1 MKIAV
6 GYTKTGCDNIIEA
19 FSKGVA
25 DSGDS
30 ILEVKTR
37 DDVWKIEQADAMVQ
51 VAESGR
57 SEVLEYYCGS
67 DTIDDFHFIK
77 TYMGLKQIEL
87 KKPRLIIDSGVLKD
101 SRFVSDEERYFSV
114 GLNGIKGRAKYFNT
128 DSPSDRWEKRGLR
141 TKPWRVDGDHV
152 LIIGQ
157 SKKGAGLLHVGS
169 KALDEREKYWNTP
182 SDYYEDLPRRIRK
195 FAPNRKILFRGHM
208 TGASIAPS
216 YTLENMEAFETSVE
230 NHVPISE
237 HLKNAWCAI
246 TRTSNG
252 AVDALLEGIPVI
264 TEDRVCLAHSVA
276 ENSIKKIDSIK
287 SPPMSS
293 YVQWLYDMAYVEW
306 SLDEMRKGLP
316 WQHFRKHICKPT

>member
-87 KKPRLIIDSGVLKD
+87 KK
-101 SRFVSDEERYFSV
+101 
-114 GLNGIKGRAKYFNT
+114 
-128 DSPSDRWEKRGLR
+128 
-141 TKPWRVDGDHV
+141 
-152 LIIGQ
+152 
-157 SKKGAGLLHVGS
+157 
-169 KALDEREKYWNTP
+169 
-182 SDYYEDLPRRIRK
+182 
-195 FAPNRKILFRGHM
+195 
-208 TGASIAPS
+208 
-216 YTLENMEAFETSVE
+216 
-230 NHVPISE
+230 
-237 HLKNAWCAI
+237 HLKNTRKKQI
-246 TRTSNG
+246 T
-252 AVDALLEGIPVI
+252 A
-264 TEDRVCLAHSVA
+264 
-276 ENSIKKIDSIK
+276 
-287 SPPMSS
+287 
-293 YVQWLYDMAYVEW
+293 
-306 SLDEMRKGLP
+306 
-316 WQHFRKHICKPT
+316 